1 MDLFS
6 HLKTDKNIGEKNAL
20 NKKMKLIGK
29 KYSSKNDLKNKI
41 NFENENIL
49 INKLK
54 NNTIDD
60 GDIHTKLKLKMKFQ
74 NLNYSSVK
82 KNSKA
87 KSISKNNMKLSL
99 YEASKLKRTLNNKN
113 RLYQINTSIKKNKN
127 KTKYL
132 DFLKL

>member
-49 INKLK
+49 INKLN

-60 GDIHTKLKLKMKFQ
+60 GDMNIKLKLKMKFQ

-127 KTKYL
+127 KKYNIRL
-132 DFLKL
+132 GN